1 LISFGD
7 KRQGTETRERK
18 GAYRWRCTKDT
29 RPGKNLGSTMMKEE
43 NIQKLLFICS
53 RNKRRSLTA
62 EKFFEGFPLYQV
74 RSAGTQPGARIVVT
88 EGHLGW
94 ADLIFCMEKSH
105 LSRLRLKF
113 PEALQGKRVIC
124 LHIPDEF
131 EFMQKEL
138 VEDLSAK
145 LAPYVTLP

>member
-1 LISFGD
+1 
-7 KRQGTETRERK
+7 
-18 GAYRWRCTKDT
+18 
-29 RPGKNLGSTMMKEE
+29 MKEQ
-43 NIQKLLFICS
+43 NIQKLLFVCS

-62 EKFFEGFPLYQV
+62 EKLFEGLPLYQV

-105 LSRLRLKF
+105 LNRLRRNF

-131 EFMQKEL
+131 EFMQTEL
-138 VEDLSAK
+138 VDDLSAK
-145 LAPYVTLP
+145 LAPYVTLR